1 GIPFIVPD
9 GLSGTAETV
18 VKINGQINKEVFIA
32 YDITRSQSILS
43 VAHVTGHVAAGLGAT
58 LKTLGMGCA
67 SKKGKMKQHAA
78 LKLKTRPFLTDTN
91 VLYASTRHD
100 AIGHYKV
107 AARHGFGLE
116 TLGIPFIVAGGLV
129 GTAETAIEV
138 NCEINKEV
146 YIASDIVWCR
156 SILAVAHFTG
166 HLSTCAAAVIKTLG
180 MGCASRRGKMKQH
193 VALKLV
199 IGDNCKR
206 CGECVKHCPADAITL
221 DDIKAHIDQDKCI
234 GCAECLA
241 VCRFGAVEYDWK
253 SEDEV
258 LQKSIAEHA
267 LGVLK
272 GKQDKAAFFSFLMS
286 ITKDCDCFDTPDMPK
301 IVDDIGILASTD
313 PVAIDKAALDLI
325 EAKGGKKLTQ
335 LTGYTKLNPLYHIE
349 HAEHIGLGSTD
360 YELIELD

>member
-1 GIPFIVPD
+1 MAPKVFFIKASISD
-9 GLSGTAETV
+9 GEGVISSKAVKLFQAGGFARCFVENGFTA
-18 VKINGQINKEVFIA
+18 VKVHIGEDGNNTHIKPRCIK
-32 YDITRSQSILS
+32 
-43 VAHVTGHVAAGLGAT
+43 GLVEE
-58 LKTLGMGCA
+58 L
-67 SKKGKMKQHAA
+67 

-91 VLYASTRHD
+91 VLYASPRHD

-107 AARHGFGLE
+107 AAKHGFGLDVV
-116 TLGIPFIVAGGLV
+116 GIPFIVSGGLV
-129 GTAETAIEV
+129 GTAETPVEV

-146 YIASDIVWCR
+146 FIASDIVWCH

-166 HLSTCAAAVIKTLG
+166 HLATCAAAVIKTLG

-193 VALKLV
+193 TALSFV

-241 VCRFGAVEYDWK
+241 VCRFGAVEYDWDA
-253 SEDEV
+253 EDEV

-313 PVAIDKAALDLI
+313 PVAIDKAALDLV
-325 EAKGGKKLTQ
+325 EAKGGKKLPQ
-335 LTGYTKLNPLYHIE
+335 LTGYTKLHPHYQIE
-349 HAEHIGLGSTD
+349 HAEHIGLGSAN
-360 YELIELD
+360 YELVELD